1 MASCR
6 FSLQWKL
13 SAGFLAWLDS
23 SATCQRQLK
32 TMNEEIQLM
41 NGKALES
48 ERVDIC
54 RDSVIRS
61 SVRIAIP
68 EAAGTTPCESM
79 NANRREERLTMD
91 VTGKK
96 YMHPWAQ

>member
-1 MASCR
+1 
-6 FSLQWKL
+6 
-13 SAGFLAWLDS
+13 
-23 SATCQRQLK
+23 
-32 TMNEEIQLM
+32 MNEETQLM

-68 EAAGTTPCESM
+68 EAAGTTPCEGK
-79 NANRREERLTMD
+79 NANRRGEKLRID
-91 VTGKK
+91 VTRNKEKK
-96 YMHPWAQ
+96 KKK

>member
-1 MASCR
+1 
-6 FSLQWKL
+6 
-13 SAGFLAWLDS
+13 
-23 SATCQRQLK
+23 
-32 TMNEEIQLM
+32 MNEETQLM

-91 VTGKK
+91 VTGEKK
-96 YMHPWAQ
+96 KKKVNSQDNKGKCTTKGPEK

>member
-1 MASCR
+1 
-6 FSLQWKL
+6 
-13 SAGFLAWLDS
+13 
-23 SATCQRQLK
+23 
-32 TMNEEIQLM
+32 MNEETQLM
-41 NGKALES
+41 NGKALVS

-79 NANRREERLTMD
+79 NANRRGEADDGCHREKSKFSGQQGEMYYKRSRKMNSIDKTNE
-91 VTGKK
+91 
-96 YMHPWAQ
+96 